1 VNQEKLSLLISL
13 VVPIYN
19 DGALAEE
26 FCADVEA
33 VFQRVLGTEAI
44 ENDVEVIFVNDG
56 SRDDSFEVLRDVV
69 CEKFKCA
76 RVVDLSRNFGQ
87 HVAISAGY
95 RHARGDYVACLNV
108 DREDP
113 PDQIP
118 LVLEVIR
125 KGEHDFVGGRYKQR
139 DVPFFSRLTSKIFM
153 WVLNRLTG
161 YEVPL
166 DMAMLRVMNRR
177 FVDAYNPFT
186 ERSRYLPGLESW
198 LGFRRTWVLIDHRKR
213 TRGKSS
219 YNFRRRFMLAFNT
232 ILSFSDLPLRISV
245 VLGMLVALLG
255 FAMNIFLV
263 ITKIFF
269 VGLAAGFTATISI
282 IVLLAGVQIL
292 VMGVAGLYIGR
303 VMREVQGR
311 PLYVVRATHN
321 IEPS

>member
-1 VNQEKLSLLISL
+1 VNQEKLSVLISL

-33 VFQRVLGTEAI
+33 VFQRELGTQAI
-44 ENDVEVIFVNDG
+44 DNEVEVIFVNDG
-56 SRDDSFEVLRDVV
+56 SSDGSYALLRDVV
-69 CEKFKCA
+69 CPKFKCA

-95 RHARGDYVACLNV
+95 RHAKGDYVACVNV

-118 LVLEVIR
+118 RLLDVLR
-125 KGEHDFVGGRYKQR
+125 KGEHDFVGARYIQR
-139 DVPFFSRLTSKIFM
+139 DVPFFNRLTSKVFM

-161 YEVPL
+161 YDVPL
-166 DMAMLRVMNRR
+166 DMATLRVMNRR
-177 FVDAYNPFT
+177 FVDSYNALT
-186 ERSRYLPGLESW
+186 EQSRYLPGLESW

-219 YNFRRRFMLAFNT
+219 YNFKRRFILAFNA
-232 ILSFSDLPLRISV
+232 IVSFSDLPLRISV
-245 VLGMLVALLG
+245 VFGMLVALLG
-255 FAMNIFLV
+255 VTMSIFLV
-263 ITKIFF
+263 ITKLFF
-269 VGLAAGFTATISI
+269 VGVEPGFTATISV
-282 IVLLAGVQIL
+282 IVFFAGAQMFVI
-292 VMGVAGLYIGR
+292 GVAGLYIGR
-303 VMREVQGR
+303 ILREVQGR

-321 IEPS
+321 IEPA